1 MSSVKEL
8 RLVEEVVL
16 GVVRHVDSRCRD
28 LAGQLEVRE
37 AIAEADGLIER
48 GSQELAGL
56 ADEFP
61 WM

>member
-1 MSSVKEL
+1 MSGQDL
-8 RLVEEVVL
+8 RLSQELVL

-37 AIAEADGLIER
+37 VIAEADGLIER